1 VLQFHKYWNAPDV
14 ASIQK
19 FIDVR
24 DQLDVPIWLGESGE
38 NTLGWYQGTF
48 GLCDELGIGWNFW
61 QWKKLGTEVSPMS
74 IRVPSR
80 WDLLVRAAAE
90 GKRPTTEAASAVLTE
105 FLDNIVFER
114 CDHLPDVVNSILRRA
129 PVRLHAEHFGHRG
142 VGVSWQA
149 VKRPTTMNGFRD
161 EDGPT
166 VAFSSDD
173 RAGTPEFGPTTEPH
187 RDPAELL
194 HVELVTDE
202 WVRYDVETTARGNLA
217 LDLIGD
223 LGNADL
229 VVTVD
234 GEPTEPKQPEAFRS
248 GRPLNPGSHSIC
260 IRVMNGC
267 IRLRALD
274 VATLSAR

>member
-1 VLQFHKYWNAPDV
+1 
-14 ASIQK
+14 
-19 FIDVR
+19 
-24 DQLDVPIWLGESGE
+24 
-38 NTLGWYQGTF
+38 
-48 GLCDELGIGWNFW
+48 
-61 QWKKLGTEVSPMS
+61 
-74 IRVPSR
+74 
-80 WDLLVRAAAE
+80 
-90 GKRPTTEAASAVLTE
+90 
-105 FLDNIVFER
+105 
-114 CDHLPDVVNSILRRA
+114 
-129 PVRLHAEHFGHRG
+129 
-142 VGVSWQA
+142 
-149 VKRPTTMNGFRD
+149 MNGFRD

-166 VAFSSDD
+166 VAFSSDG

-223 LGNADL
+223 LDNADL

-234 GEPTEPKQPEAFRS
+234 GEPTEPKQPDLGAFRS
-248 GRPLNPGSHSIC
+248 GRLLNPGSHSIC